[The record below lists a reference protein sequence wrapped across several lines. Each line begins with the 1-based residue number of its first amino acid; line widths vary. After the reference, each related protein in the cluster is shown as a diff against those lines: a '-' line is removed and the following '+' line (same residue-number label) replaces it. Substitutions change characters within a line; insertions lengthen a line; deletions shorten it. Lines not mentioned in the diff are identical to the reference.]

1 MAEEEDKDKK
11 DEKSEKEMARD
22 QLEGAFL
29 NSEYAWAY
37 RLIMSNDQLK
47 DLWKTAIKERWN
59 PARFMLKFRDS
70 DYYQNH
76 TEQWLKVEALKKTKP
91 EAYREEKR
99 AAAARLRD
107 DAVATGAKISEKK
120 ALEFAD
126 DYLRLGFSDPKN
138 AAAYQDW
145 LGKRV
150 RPGSTADGVDLGFS
164 GAAGQAEQDLTK
176 SLTANGFDPNN
187 DKWKQWVNGE
197 VKKVLVGDVNVDD
210 SVDYV
215 RRQAA
220 SRYRAFGDEMI
231 ATGRDLNYYATPYIE
246 ALQTTLELPQAEA
259 NMSNS
264 LVKKALEGY
273 QDEKGQWK
281 QQSLWEFEKDLRK
294 DSSWRTT
301 NNANEEG
308 NKLVNSILRRFGVGV

>member
-1 MAEEEDKDKK
+1 MADEDVKDEDK
-11 DEKSEKEMARD
+11 KSDKEMAAD

-29 NSEYAWAY
+29 KSEYAWAY

-47 DLWKTAIKERWN
+47 DLWKTAIKERWE
-59 PARFMLKFRDS
+59 PSKFILKFRDS
-70 DYYQNH
+70 DYYQDH
-76 TEQWLKVEALKKTKP
+76 TEQWLKVEALKQTKP

-107 DAVATGAKISEKK
+107 DAVAAGAKISEKQ
-120 ALEFAD
+120 ALKMAD
-126 DYLRLGFSDPKN
+126 EYLRLGFSDPKN
-138 AAAYQDW
+138 ANAYQDW

-164 GAAGQAEQDLTK
+164 GAAGLTEQALTK
-176 SLTANGFDPNN
+176 ALSANGFDPNN
-187 DKWKQWVNGE
+187 DKWKQWTANQVR
-197 VKKVLVGDVNVDD
+197 KATVGDVNVED
-210 SVDYV
+210 SVDYI

-220 SRYRAFGDEMI
+220 SRYRAFGDEMV
-231 ATGRDLNYYATPYIE
+231 ATGRNLDYYATPYIE
-246 ALQTTLELPQAEA
+246 ALQTTLELSDAEA
-259 NMSNS
+259 NMQNS

-294 DSSWRTT
+294 DSRWRTT
-301 NNANEEG
+301 QNANDEG
-308 NKLVNSILRRFGVGV
+308 NKMLNNILRRFGVGV

>member
-1 MAEEEDKDKK
+1 MADEDVKDEDK
-11 DEKSEKEMARD
+11 KSDKEMAAD

-29 NSEYAWAY
+29 KSEYAWAY

-47 DLWKTAIKERWN
+47 DLWKTAIKERWE
-59 PARFMLKFRDS
+59 PSKFILKFRDS
-70 DYYQNH
+70 DYYQDH
-76 TEQWLKVEALKKTKP
+76 TEQWLKVEALKQTKP

-107 DAVATGAKISEKK
+107 DAVAAGAKISEKQ
-120 ALEFAD
+120 ALKMAD
-126 DYLRLGFSDPKN
+126 EYLRLGFSDPKN
-138 AAAYQDW
+138 ANAYQDW

-164 GAAGQAEQDLTK
+164 GAAGLTEQALTTAL
-176 SLTANGFDPNN
+176 SANGFDPNN
-187 DKWKQWVNGE
+187 DKWKQWTANQVR
-197 VKKVLVGDVNVDD
+197 KATVGDVNVED
-210 SVDYV
+210 SVDYI

-220 SRYRAFGDEMI
+220 SRYRAFGDEMV
-231 ATGRDLNYYATPYIE
+231 ATGRNLDYYATPYIE
-246 ALQTTLELPQAEA
+246 ALQTTLELSDAEA
-259 NMSNS
+259 NMQNS

-294 DSSWRTT
+294 DSRWRTT
-301 NNANEEG
+301 QNANDEG
-308 NKLVNSILRRFGVGV
+308 NKMLNNILRRFGVGV

>member
-1 MAEEEDKDKK
+1 MADEDKK
-11 DEKSEKEMARD
+11 DEDKKSDKEMAAD

-29 NSEYAWAY
+29 KSEYAWAY

-47 DLWKTAIKERWN
+47 DLWKTAIKERWE
-59 PARFMLKFRDS
+59 PSKFILEFRDS
-70 DYYQNH
+70 DYYQDH

-99 AAAARLRD
+99 SAAARLRD
-107 DAVATGAKISEKK
+107 DAVAAGAKISEKQ
-120 ALEFAD
+120 ALKMAD

-164 GAAGQAEQDLTK
+164 GAAGQAEQALTAA
-176 SLTANGFDPNN
+176 LTANGFDPNN
-187 DKWKQWVNGE
+187 DKWKQWAANQVR
-197 VKKVLVGDVNVDD
+197 KATVGDVNVED
-210 SVDYV
+210 SVDYI

-220 SRYRAFGDEMI
+220 SRYRAFGDEMV

-246 ALQTTLELPQAEA
+246 ALQSTLELSDAEA
-259 NMSNS
+259 NMQNS

-294 DSSWRTT
+294 DSRWRTT
-301 NNANEEG
+301 QNANDEG
-308 NKLVNSILRRFGVGV
+308 NKMLNDILRRFGVGV

>member
-1 MAEEEDKDKK
+1 MADEDVKDEDK
-11 DEKSEKEMARD
+11 KSDKEMAAD

-29 NSEYAWAY
+29 KSEYAWAY

-47 DLWKTAIKERWN
+47 DLWKTAIKERWE
-59 PARFMLKFRDS
+59 PSKFILKFRDS
-70 DYYQNH
+70 DYYQDH
-76 TEQWLKVEALKKTKP
+76 TEQWLKVEALKQTKP

-107 DAVATGAKISEKK
+107 DAVAAGAKISEKQ
-120 ALEFAD
+120 ALKMAD
-126 DYLRLGFSDPKN
+126 EYLRLGFSDPKN
-138 AAAYQDW
+138 ANAYQDW

-164 GAAGQAEQDLTK
+164 GAAGLTEQALTK
-176 SLTANGFDPNN
+176 ALSANGFDPNN
-187 DKWKQWVNGE
+187 DKWKQWTANQVR
-197 VKKVLVGDVNVDD
+197 KATVGDVNVED
-210 SVDYV
+210 SIDYI

-220 SRYRAFGDEMI
+220 SRYRAFGDEMV
-231 ATGRDLNYYATPYIE
+231 ATGRNLDYYATPYIE
-246 ALQTTLELPQAEA
+246 ALQTTLELSDAEA
-259 NMSNS
+259 NMQNS

-294 DSSWRTT
+294 DSRWRTT
-301 NNANEEG
+301 QNANDEG
-308 NKLVNSILRRFGVGV
+308 NKMLNNILRRFGVGV